1 VIDPFESTLA
11 RLAERAPAPAESGRT
26 TFRLPPRAADA
37 LAWLTAQLRSTQ
49 KDVLAG
55 LPDVVED
62 LRGTGLWE
70 RLGAL
75 IASGPEPAATPAP
88 ARLMA
93 ADTSWDSVAYS
104 RHDEP
109 HLLIP
114 SMSSAPPRMESGEPD
129 PGERST
135 YVLPR
140 DALEKL
146 TRQSDSLGLPRDEVV
161 ARALV
166 ALRAAVEVRQA
177 GRPGIIRSLR
187 PLLDDLTRLARRAA
201 GEAVALPPH
210 DPIRADIERASAH
223 LANAGAALHREPDPD
238 A

>member
-1 VIDPFESTLA
+1 VIDPLQSSLA

-55 LPDVVED
+55 LPDVVDD
-62 LRGTGLWE
+62 LRGTGLWD

-75 IASGPEPAATPAP
+75 IASGPPPAAAPAP
-88 ARLMA
+88 ATLLA
-93 ADTSWDSVAYS
+93 AEAPWEMVAYS
-104 RHDEP
+104 RRAEP
-109 HLLIP
+109 DHRVRLVP
-114 SMSSAPPRMESGEPD
+114 SMEAPAGSEPD

-140 DALEKL
+140 EALEKL

-177 GRPGIIRSLR
+177 GRPGIIRELR
-187 PLLDDLTRLARRAA
+187 PLLADLTGLARRAA
-201 GEAVALPPH
+201 GTAVALPPH
-210 DPIRADIERASAH
+210 DPIRAHLERAAAH
-223 LANAGAALHREPDPD
+223 LADAGAALDREPDPD